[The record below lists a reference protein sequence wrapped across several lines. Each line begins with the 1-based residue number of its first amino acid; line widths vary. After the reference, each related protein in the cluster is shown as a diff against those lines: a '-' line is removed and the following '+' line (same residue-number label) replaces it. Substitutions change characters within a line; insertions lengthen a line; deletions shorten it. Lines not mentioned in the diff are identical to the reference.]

1 MIVIAERTINM
12 QNSISKLREMNEF
25 VRDLTKAH
33 IVFVP
38 VPVDNELEFYK
49 LLSEVNKKLVERME
63 G

>member
-1 MIVIAERTINM
+1 M

-25 VRDLTKAH
+25 ARDLTKAH

-63 G
+63 NEG